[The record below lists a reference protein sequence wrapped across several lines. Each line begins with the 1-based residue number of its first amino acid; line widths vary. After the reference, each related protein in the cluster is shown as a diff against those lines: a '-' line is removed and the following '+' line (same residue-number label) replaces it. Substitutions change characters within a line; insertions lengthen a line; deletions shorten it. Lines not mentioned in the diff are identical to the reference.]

1 MKVSLGDVDNI
12 ETKSEFKVRM
22 SYLENG
28 STHRSLFRLMPPLHH
43 DADPNR
49 SQVLA
54 YIGENLICDIGRS
67 IRAFNSMRHPKSKVV
82 VFDQVHRM
90 WKGCDWLPSD
100 ENSKDAMILVEH
112 RALERRVIAMD
123 GELRKALKEI
133 KRLNKQ
139 MADLYSDAKEME
151 SPSGDSSIDDLLT
164 KYRSLSE
171 QDGSASEKPRKTK
184 HQPPVNTI
192 ESMVAAAWK

>member
-49 SQVLA
+49 SQVLV
-54 YIGENLICDIGRS
+54 YIGENLACDIGRS
-67 IRAFNSMRHPKSKVV
+67 IRAFNSMRHPKSKVL

-139 MADLYSDAKEME
+139 MADLYSDAKEMGE
-151 SPSGDSSIDDLLT
+151 SGGDENQKTLAEEFDEIFGKKS
-164 KYRSLSE
+164 K
-171 QDGSASEKPRKTK
+171 KPRKTK
-184 HQPPVNTI
+184 HQQPLNTI

>member
-54 YIGENLICDIGRS
+54 YIGENLACDIGRS
-67 IRAFNSMRHPKSKVV
+67 IRAFNSMRHPKSKVL

-139 MADLYSDAKEME
+139 MADLYSDAKTMGE
-151 SPSGDSSIDDLLT
+151 SGGDENQKTLVEEFNEIFG
-164 KYRSLSE
+164 KK
-171 QDGSASEKPRKTK
+171 SEKPSKTK
-184 HQPPVNTI
+184 HQQPLNSI

>member
-1 MKVSLGDVDNI
+1 
-12 ETKSEFKVRM
+12 
-22 SYLENG
+22 
-28 STHRSLFRLMPPLHH
+28 
-43 DADPNR
+43 
-49 SQVLA
+49 
-54 YIGENLICDIGRS
+54 
-67 IRAFNSMRHPKSKVV
+67 MRHPKSKVV

-139 MADLYSDAKEME
+139 MADLYSDAKTMRE
-151 SPSGDSSIDDLLT
+151 SGGDENQKTLVEELNEIFG
-164 KYRSLSE
+164 KK
-171 QDGSASEKPRKTK
+171 SEKPRKTK
-184 HQPPVNTI
+184 HQQPVNTI

>member
-12 ETKSEFKVRM
+12 ETKNEFKVRM

-54 YIGENLICDIGRS
+54 YIGENLACDIGRS

-139 MADLYSDAKEME
+139 MADLYSDAKEMGKSQDEDVNWLEEMKE
-151 SPSGDSSIDDLLT
+151 SLGRPS
-164 KYRSLSE
+164 K
-171 QDGSASEKPRKTK
+171 KPSKTK
-184 HQPPVNTI
+184 HQPPTNTI

>member
-54 YIGENLICDIGRS
+54 YIRENLICDIGRS
-67 IRAFNSMRHPKSKVV
+67 IRAFNSMRHPKSKVL

-139 MADLYSDAKEME
+139 MADLYSDAKEMGKSQDEDVNWLEEMKE
-151 SPSGDSSIDDLLT
+151 SLGRPS
-164 KYRSLSE
+164 
-171 QDGSASEKPRKTK
+171 KTK

>member
-1 MKVSLGDVDNI
+1 
-12 ETKSEFKVRM
+12 
-22 SYLENG
+22 
-28 STHRSLFRLMPPLHH
+28 MPPLHH

-54 YIGENLICDIGRS
+54 YIRENLACDIGRS

-139 MADLYSDAKEME
+139 MADLYSDAKEMGKSQDEDVNWLEEMKE
-151 SPSGDSSIDDLLT
+151 SLGRPS
-164 KYRSLSE
+164 K
-171 QDGSASEKPRKTK
+171 KPRKTK
-184 HQPPVNTI
+184 HQQPLNSI

>member
-1 MKVSLGDVDNI
+1 
-12 ETKSEFKVRM
+12 M

-28 STHRSLFRLMPPLHH
+28 ATHRSMFRLMEPLHH

-54 YIGENLICDIGRS
+54 HIMANMQCDLGRAS
-67 IRAFNSMRHPKSKVV
+67 RAFNSMRHPKSKVL
-82 VFDQVHRM
+82 VFDHVHRM
-90 WKGCDWLPSD
+90 WKGCDWLPEN

-123 GELRKALKEI
+123 GELKKALKEI

-139 MADLYSDAKEME
+139 MADLYTDAKEM
-151 SPSGDSSIDDLLT
+151 DDGTTNWFDEMKKTLEMT
-164 KYRSLSE
+164 
-171 QDGSASEKPRKTK
+171 DEKPRKRRVQ
-184 HQPPVNTI
+184 QPMNTT
-192 ESMVAAAWK
+192 ESLVAQAWS